1 MSNSKNESPWVVTF
15 SPEDTREQKL
25 KKAAHVRPSP
35 AQLHWMEREWIAF
48 VHYGPDTFNHV
59 QWGNGTEQ
67 VDDFCPEALNVA
79 QWCRVCAQAGM
90 KMMVYVAKHHDGFCQ
105 WHTDTTDFS
114 VKNAQKNEDILQCL
128 QEGCRENGI
137 ELGVYLSPW
146 DMHQR
151 TEGLWPTEAYNEY
164 FLAQLRELLTRYGQ
178 IGEVWFDGACS
189 DFPIW
194 TAVPTYAP
202 RRWYDMISELQP
214 DAVCRLYDPY
224 EHASPE
230 AWDEI
235 RAGRMALHWDG
246 KAVRWVGNEGGMS
259 RENEWSVQPVFDRT
273 IAENATWKDL
283 GAEHYYDDAVGAI
296 WYPLEVNTVVL
307 NQWFWNEG
315 TSHPRSLAD
324 LVEVYYHSIGNNG
337 VLLLNI
343 SPNTKGVIDE
353 DQVQR
358 LQELRRYVDETFAQN
373 LAENAQVP
381 GAQALVD
388 GDPMTCWSPEGE
400 WDIDR
405 RAELILTMEEQK
417 TFDQVLLREFIRVGQ
432 RVARWALDVWV
443 DDAWKEVASHK
454 TIGYKTI
461 RRFPAVTASVVR
473 LRIERSWDL
482 PILSEF
488 GLYLSATLPEETEK
502 DIVPFTPVAA
512 ETDGM
517 CLEPGLN
524 WCSFDGGVQSAAL
537 LDGVFAVMPLDSGIA
552 RMVRHEYAERPI
564 DYALTFDGFLRIPAD
579 GEYRFEMENADGAIV
594 SLGDCILLSNDEPH
608 EASRVCRTVA
618 MKTGIYALAVRYTSF
633 RNQGQLRFRWAP
645 EGEALRELGAENLLH
660 IRRA

>member
-1 MSNSKNESPWVVTF
+1 MSNSINESPWVVTF

-25 KKAAHVRPSP
+25 RKAAHVRPSP
-35 AQLHWMEREWIAF
+35 AQLRWMEREWIAF

-59 QWGNGTEQ
+59 QWGNGTER

-114 VKNAQKNEDILQCL
+114 VKNAQENEDILRSL

-151 TEGLWPTEAYNEY
+151 TLGLWPAEAYNDY

-202 RRWYDMISELQP
+202 RRWYDMIAELQP
-214 DAVCRLYDPY
+214 EAVCRLYDPY
-224 EHASPE
+224 EHASSE
-230 AWDEI
+230 TWDEI
-235 RAGRMALHWDG
+235 RAGRMALQWDG

-259 RENEWSVQPVFDRT
+259 RENEWSVQPVFDRM

-283 GAEHYYDDAVGAI
+283 GEEHYYDDAVGAI

-343 SPNTKGVIDE
+343 SPNTKGVIGD

-358 LQELRRYVDETFAQN
+358 LQELRRYVDETFARN
-373 LAENAQVP
+373 LAENAQIP

-388 GDPMTCWSPEGE
+388 GDPMTCWSPKGE

-405 RAELILTMEEQK
+405 RAELILTLDEPK
-417 TFDQVLLREFIRVGQ
+417 TFDQVLLREFIREGQ
-432 RVARWALDVWV
+432 RVALWALDVWV

-461 RRFPAVTASVVR
+461 RRFPAVTASMVR
-473 LRIERSWDL
+473 LRIERSWDV
-482 PILSEF
+482 PILSEL
-488 GLYLSATLPEETEK
+488 GLYLSAPLPEETEK
-502 DIVPFTPVAA
+502 DVVPFAPASA
-512 ETDGM
+512 KLDGM
-517 CLEPGLN
+517 RLEPGLN
-524 WCSFDGGVQSAAL
+524 WCSYDGGVQSAAL

-552 RMVRHEYAERPI
+552 QTVRHEYAKRAI
-564 DYALTFDGFLRIPAD
+564 GYALTFDGFLRIPAD
-579 GEYRFEMENADGAIV
+579 GTYTFEMENADGAIV
-594 SLGDCILLSNDEPH
+594 FLGDCVLLSNDEPH
-608 EASRVCRTVA
+608 ESSRVCRTVA
-618 MKTGIYALAVRYTSF
+618 MTAGIYALAVRYTSF
-633 RNQGQLRFRWAP
+633 RNQGQLRLRWAP
-645 EGEALRELGAENLLH
+645 EGETLREPGAEDLLH
-660 IRRA
+660 IRRE